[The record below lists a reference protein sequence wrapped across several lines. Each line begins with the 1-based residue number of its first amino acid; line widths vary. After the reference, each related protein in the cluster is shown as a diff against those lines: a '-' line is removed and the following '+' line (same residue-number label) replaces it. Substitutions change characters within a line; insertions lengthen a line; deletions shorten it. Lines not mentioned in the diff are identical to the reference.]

1 MEKMEQLARENLP
14 PGMGYEWSGIA
25 LEQSESTSK
34 SLILFALG
42 FVFVFLVLAAQYES
56 FLDPFI
62 ILLSVPLAMLGAL
75 AAQSVRGLENDVFC
89 QIGLVMLIGLASK
102 NAILIVEYANQL
114 YDQGLSIKESV
125 VKAATIRLRPIL
137 MTSLAFIMGIMP
149 LVFAQGAGAASRH
162 SLGTAVAGGM
172 VVSSIL
178 SLYLVPV
185 VYEYVGMLRR
195 KLRSGKN
202 SPVLD
207 EEAPLAGSPRQ

>member
-1 MEKMEQLARENLP
+1 
-14 PGMGYEWSGIA
+14 MGYEWSGIA
-25 LEQSESTSK
+25 LEQMESGSK
-34 SLILFALG
+34 SFILFALG

-75 AAQSVRGLENDVFC
+75 SAQSARGLENDVFC

-114 YDQGLSIKESV
+114 YERGLSVKEAV

-137 MTSLAFIMGIMP
+137 MTSLAFIMGILP
-149 LVFAQGAGAASRH
+149 LVFAHGAGAASRH
-162 SLGTAVAGGM
+162 SLGTAVCGGM
-172 VVSSIL
+172 VLSSIL

-185 VYEYVGMLRR
+185 VYEYVGTMRQKWRAR
-195 KLRSGKN
+195 KKPR
-202 SPVLD
+202 VVE
-207 EEAPLAGSPRQ
+207 EEAPLAGTHHQ